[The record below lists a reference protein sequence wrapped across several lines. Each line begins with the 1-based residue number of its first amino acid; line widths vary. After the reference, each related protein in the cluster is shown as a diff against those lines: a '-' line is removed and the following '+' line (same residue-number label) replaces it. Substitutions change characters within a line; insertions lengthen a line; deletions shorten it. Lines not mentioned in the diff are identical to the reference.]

1 MSPAVRRFDEAA
13 PADFSADKF
22 RETPVFVVFVFGTFE
37 AALLVWLLEL
47 VAATLA
53 VLFSLEFEL
62 AESSP
67 EPLLSEADFARFSLF
82 QLCWLCALF
91 WIPW

>member
-22 RETPVFVVFVFGTFE
+22 RETLVIEVFVFGTFE
-37 AALLVWLLEL
+37 AALLGLLEL
-47 VAATLA
+47 VAATLV
-53 VLFSLEFEL
+53 VLFSPEFEFE
-62 AESSP
+62 ESLL
-67 EPLLSEADFARFSLF
+67 EPSLSEADFARFSLF